1 MCLSYLF
8 AARST
13 LPDTVF
19 GCSASIFVIMDPRSV
34 RITDDRLCSL
44 FRRNFFATRADSPPV
59 EADPATNSVMVA
71 IHAGHIT
78 FLLLLRSHLSF
89 SYPILFHFNHTTK
102 EPSRFRTAI
111 STLFARGV
119 RRSPFAVRRSP
130 FAVRRSP
137 FAVRRS
143 AFGVRRSAAAQSQAM
158 VQVQDI
164 GNTLKAKSWRKG
176 RYTIRQS
183 PDHFPGRRAAATW
196 CTCARHS
203 RNPPARGAY
212 G

>member
-1 MCLSYLF
+1 
-8 AARST
+8 
-13 LPDTVF
+13 
-19 GCSASIFVIMDPRSV
+19 MDPRSV

-111 STLFARGV
+111 STLFAR
-119 RRSPFAVRRSP
+119 AVRRSP
-130 FAVRRSP
+130 
-137 FAVRRS
+137 
-143 AFGVRRSAAAQSQAM
+143 FGVRRSAAAQSQAM

-183 PDHFPGRRAAATW
+183 PGSRRTIFRAGVLLRRGVPVPGILATHRPGVLMDKS
-196 CTCARHS
+196 ARHFV
-203 RNPPARGAY
+203 ARYSFRG
-212 G
+212 

>member
-1 MCLSYLF
+1 MFRRGRLRALHMCLSYLF

-89 SYPILFHFNHTTK
+89 SYPILFPLQSYDEGALKIQDSDFHF
-102 EPSRFRTAI
+102 I
-111 STLFARGV
+111 CL
-119 RRSPFAVRRSP
+119 RRSPFA
-130 FAVRRSP
+130 
-137 FAVRRS
+137 
-143 AFGVRRSAAAQSQAM
+143 
-158 VQVQDI
+158 
-164 GNTLKAKSWRKG
+164 
-176 RYTIRQS
+176 
-183 PDHFPGRRAAATW
+183 
-196 CTCARHS
+196 
-203 RNPPARGAY
+203 
-212 G
+212 

>member
-89 SYPILFHFNHTTK
+89 SYRILFHFNHTTK

-111 STLFARGV
+111 STLFACGV
-119 RRSPFAVRRSP
+119 LRSP
-130 FAVRRSP
+130 
-137 FAVRRS
+137 
-143 AFGVRRSAAAQSQAM
+143 FGVRRSAAAQSQAM

-164 GNTLKAKSWRKG
+164 GNTLKAKSWRK
-176 RYTIRQS
+176 RPVYHPAVARQS